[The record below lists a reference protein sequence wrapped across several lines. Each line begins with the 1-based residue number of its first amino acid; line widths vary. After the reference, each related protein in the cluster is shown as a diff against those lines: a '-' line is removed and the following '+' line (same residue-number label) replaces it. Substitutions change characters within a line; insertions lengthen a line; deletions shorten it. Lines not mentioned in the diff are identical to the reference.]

1 MSALTDF
8 IKATGNTFASVADD
22 GIAAGDISGW
32 VDTGSYAFN
41 ALLSGSIYNG
51 MPQNKI
57 VAIGADSG
65 TGKSYFALGMAKNFL
80 EEHEDGIVLYFESE
94 SAITKQMLVD
104 RGIDVKRLGII
115 PVTTVQEFRTQ
126 CLRVVDNYEKTPEK
140 ERKPLFMV
148 LDSLGML
155 STSKEMEDSAA
166 GSETRDMTRAQ
177 LLKATFRVLTLRL
190 GRANIPLFV
199 TNHVY
204 DDVGGGPYAQ
214 KVQSGGTGL
223 VYSSSTILTLS
234 KAKDKDQN
242 TGEIRGV
249 IITVTAAK
257 SRLTKENSKI
267 KCLIRYDGG
276 LDRYHGLLELAEEAG
291 IFKKVSTRFELE
303 DGTKIFGS
311 QIMKD
316 PAKYFTKD
324 VLDRIDVYCQEKF
337 CYGKDGGEDGD
348 QPADSAEADSN

>member
-1 MSALTDF
+1 MSVLTDF
-8 IKATGNTFASVADD
+8 IKATGNTFASVADA
-22 GIAAGDISGW
+22 GITAGDVSGW

-41 ALLSGSIYNG
+41 ALLSGSIYHG

-65 TGKSYFALGMAKNFL
+65 TGKSYFALGMCKNFL
-80 EEHEDGIVLYFESE
+80 EQHADGVVLYFESE
-94 SAITKQMLVD
+94 SAMSREMLID
-104 RGIDVKRLGII
+104 RGIDVKRMGVI

-126 CLRVVDNYEKTPEK
+126 CLRVVDNYEKTHEK

-214 KVQSGGTGL
+214 KVQSGGSGL
-223 VYSSSTILTLS
+223 VYSSSTILTLT
-234 KAKDKDQN
+234 KAKDKDAT
-242 TGEIRGV
+242 TGVIKGV
-249 IITVTAAK
+249 IITVTASK

-311 QIMKD
+311 QIMKT
-316 PAKYFTKD
+316 PEKYFTKD
-324 VLDRIDVYCQEKF
+324 VLDRLDVYCQDKF
-337 CYGKDGGEDGD
+337 CYGRDGGEED
-348 QPADSAEADSN
+348 QVDESSDEANG